1 MHEVG
6 IDSDK
11 HLSDEP
17 CDLFIL
23 FILLMKL
30 FKKKANYCIYIMNM
44 VVHFLSRE

>member
-30 FKKKANYCIYIMNM
+30 FKKKGELLHIYHEHGGTFFI
-44 VVHFLSRE
+44 S